1 MKFLPYKKFTFTT
14 KLSPQEFHELLIKKV
29 DRHQPLLAWG
39 NRTSDK
45 KFEGKIYGLNFEIS
59 KKIKYRNSF
68 LPVIYGKMEPFLGGA
83 IVNVTLKPNTF
94 VLVFMSIWLGV
105 VFLVNIVFLAI
116 MVSNIFTGKGFKF
129 QTEGFIPL
137 GMLAIGFA
145 IFSIGFWPEAKPT
158 IDLFKKVFDV
168 DELS

>member
-14 KLSPQEFHELLIKKV
+14 NLSPQEFHEMLIEKV
-29 DRHQPLLAWG
+29 DRRHPLIIWG
-39 NRTSDK
+39 NRATDK
-45 KFEGKIYGLNFEIS
+45 KFEGKIYGLNFEIY
-59 KKIKYRNSF
+59 KKITYRNSF
-68 LPVIYGKMEPFLGGA
+68 LPFIYGKMEPFLGGT

-94 VLVFMSIWLGV
+94 VLVFVSIWLGV

-129 QTEGFIPL
+129 QPEGLIPPA
-137 GMLAIGFA
+137 MLAFGFA
-145 IFSIGFWPEAKPT
+145 IFSIGFWAEFNST

-168 DELS
+168 EELS